1 MIEFMLVLVV
11 LAILNATI
19 AKKHLKLFLVL
30 STVILATLAY
40 HIVAFEA
47 SDLYRYMGT
56 MDLCREMGWEWIYKY
71 YGPHNPLTYA
81 FLYAIAMLNN
91 DAILPALAVFVT
103 YGLSFVLLYKAS
115 KKLESSFSEITIAYW
130 FLILNMNFMY
140 VATVIRFYIAFAI
153 MSYFLYMD
161 IIEKKNRPICFI
173 AYLILCYYHY
183 AMLVFLLL
191 RVVFIFSRKLRG
203 LLSGIGTVL
212 IPVILM
218 MGYTFVDMFGGGT
231 SSLFKSASDRLQG
244 YESYDVF
251 GIWQFLA
258 SMVRVVVFVVICIL
272 AVLVCN
278 KMQEVEKQKHL
289 SQHELRH
296 RADQINRF
304 YDFNTFCL
312 YLTITVITFITNFQF
327 VLRTPYFIQTMISVV
342 VLLTLAGLRK
352 YDRRLNSVVRTTLIV
367 ESIAHLGYLMIYV
380 YNSLQFA

>member
-1 MIEFMLVLVV
+1 MLVLVV
-11 LAILNATI
+11 LAILNITI

-30 STVILATLAY
+30 STAILAYLAY

-91 DAILPALAVFVT
+91 DAILPALAVVIT

-115 KKLESSFSEITIAYW
+115 KKLEASFSEITIAYW
-130 FLILNMNFMY
+130 FLMLNMNFMY

-153 MSYFLYMD
+153 MAYFLYMD
-161 IIEKKNRPICFI
+161 IIEKKNRPLCFI
-173 AYLILCYYHY
+173 AYFILCYYHY

-191 RVVFIFSRKLRG
+191 RVVFIFSRKLKG
-203 LLSGIGTVL
+203 ILSGIGTVL
-212 IPVILM
+212 IPVVLM
-218 MGYTFVDMFGGGT
+218 TGYTFVEKFGGGA
-231 SSLFKSASDRLQG
+231 SSLFKSANDRLQG
-244 YESYDVF
+244 YETYEVF

-258 SMVRVVVFVVICIL
+258 SMIRVAVFVLICIL

-278 KMQEVEKQKHL
+278 KMRDVEKQKRL
-289 SQHELRH
+289 GQQELYH
-296 RADQINRF
+296 RLDQINRF
-304 YDFNTFCL
+304 NDFNTFCL
-312 YLTITVITFITNFQF
+312 YLAITVVTFITNFQF
-327 VLRTPYFIQTMISVV
+327 VLRTPYFIQTMISVI
-342 VLLTLAGLRK
+342 VLLTLNGLNK
-352 YDRRLNSVVRTTLIV
+352 YDKRINNVVRTLLIV
-367 ESIAHLGYLMIYV
+367 ESIAHLGYLLIYV